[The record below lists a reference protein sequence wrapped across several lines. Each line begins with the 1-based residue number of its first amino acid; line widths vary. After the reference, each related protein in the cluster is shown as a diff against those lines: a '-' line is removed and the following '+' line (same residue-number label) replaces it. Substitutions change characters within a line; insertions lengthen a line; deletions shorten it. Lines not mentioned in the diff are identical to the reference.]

1 MARTLR
7 PRWSLWPALLAAA
20 ACAGTTAAPAGD
32 GGTTAADA
40 TTPLDA
46 GRSAADAEP
55 ATDVPDGP
63 TDDAAASPPDAGTST
78 PPTRRALRLTTTDGL
93 GLAATL
99 VTSSVS
105 PAGAPG
111 LVLVHQFGLSQAQ
124 WGQLPERLAL
134 RGYRVLLLDLRGHGG
149 SDPYGG
155 PRLDALLT
163 DPAGAPRDVAAALA
177 YLGVEGEADPARL
190 GVVGTSVGANL
201 AVVAALTQGV
211 ATAVALSAR
220 IPPTEALAARPAR
233 GMRGVYYLAGE
244 LDPGGQAADGRALH
258 TATAEPR
265 GLTILPGSRAHGVEL
280 LSQHPEVE
288 GLVTDWLAAH
298 LR

>member
-1 MARTLR
+1 MARTPR
-7 PRWSLWPALLAAA
+7 RWSVWPALLAAS
-20 ACAGTTAAPAGD
+20 ACAGATSGPTGD
-32 GGTTAADA
+32 GGPTAADA
-40 TTPLDA
+40 TVPIDA

-55 ATDVPDGP
+55 VPDVPAALA
-63 TDDAAASPPDAGTST
+63 DDAASAPADASMPT
-78 PPTRRALRLTTTDGL
+78 PPTRRVLRLTTTDGL
-93 GLAATL
+93 TLAATL

-155 PRLDALLT
+155 PRLEGLLT
-163 DPAGAPRDVAAALA
+163 DPAGAPRDVVAALM
-177 YLGVEGEADPARL
+177 YLGRDGEADPARL

-201 AVVAALTQGV
+201 AVVASLTPGV
-211 ATAVALSAR
+211 ATAVAVSAR

-233 GMRGVYYLAGE
+233 GMRAVYYLAGE

-258 TATAEPR
+258 AATTEPR
-265 GLTILPGSRAHGVEL
+265 GLTILAGSRAHGVEL
-280 LSQHPEVE
+280 LAQHPEVE